1 MALHHRIKKRILI
14 FVIIPILTSVQFF
27 TDDLIIKII
36 AAIVLVVYVGF
47 IIFLRDSLRSEDL
60 SDEDFYDEPG
70 DQEAEPDSA
79 DEPPSYD
86 TDTGED
92 FTIVSKNKKVEVAT
106 GTPLRQGGIDTGKSY
121 FKPPD
126 LKTNFEKIATEK
138 PPDNVS
144 HDEHFSFIL
153 EKILNVVKE
162 AFLAHTALFFW
173 FNKKKKRLTLEK
185 FSSSSPDIVQ
195 QKFDIEDD
203 ILSKI
208 VQKEE
213 PELLTDITATAE
225 LDVIRYYSK
234 PQGIKSFA
242 GVPLYF
248 RERLAGILAIDSK
261 VNDAFGIESLYSLG
275 RFVRVVSL
283 IITLFDEKF
292 NENQSEQRLKALLEI
307 LVSDKKFDSELELYN
322 VIENSVQY
330 LIPWDVF
337 TFVYYDSI
345 EKKFR
350 TSKVNNKTSL
360 KYIGEHLEIDLTGT
374 LVGKCIVNGEPL
386 KIDDTSK
393 SDMPRFAKNEDLTFD
408 GSFFAV
414 PLTYD
419 GQNYGVLCFESLKKN
434 IYNADDM
441 EFIRKSTKIFAH
453 IVYSHSTQSMLKS
466 LLSVDIETKLLNSA
480 AFSELTAMELAKAN
494 DLNIPCSLAIVKI
507 DDFIEEDSLF
517 EGDPFPKVLKS
528 IVKSIRDETD
538 RFTIVGRLGARLFG
552 IYFFNMSTKDVFLW
566 AEKLRIKVARN
577 PIAVVSKQT
586 TFTIS
591 VGIATATKKTDFGE
605 VLNNAELALNKAT
618 EKGGNSVK
626 SI

>member
-1 MALHHRIKKRILI
+1 MPFHQRIKKRIFIFILI
-14 FVIIPILTSVQFF
+14 PVLSSIQFF
-27 TDDLIIKII
+27 TDDIIIKII
-36 AAIVLVVYVGF
+36 ASVLLVVYVGF
-47 IIFLRDSLRSEDL
+47 IIFLRDSMR
-60 SDEDFYDEPG
+60 SDEILEGDSYEEPS
-70 DQEAEPDSA
+70 EPETASVETEKGYETDS
-79 DEPPSYD
+79 
-86 TDTGED
+86 GED
-92 FTIVSKNKKVEVAT
+92 FKIVSANKNIEVA
-106 GTPLRQGGIDTGKSY
+106 QGRTTAMGGMDPGRSY

-126 LKTNFEKIATEK
+126 LKSNFEKIATEK

-153 EKILNVVKE
+153 EKILHVVKE
-162 AFLAHTALFFW
+162 AFLAHTSLFFW
-173 FNKKKKRLTLEK
+173 FNKNKKRLTLEK
-185 FSSSSPDIVQ
+185 FASSSMDIVQ

-213 PELLTDITATAE
+213 PELLTDVTPKAE
-225 LDVIRYYSK
+225 LDVIRYYSR

-242 GVPLYF
+242 GVPLYYK
-248 RERLAGILAIDSK
+248 ERLAGILAIDSK
-261 VNDAFGIESLYSLG
+261 VNDAFGIETLYSLG
-275 RFVRVVSL
+275 RFVRVISL

-307 LVSDKKFDSELELYN
+307 LVSDKKFDTEAELFE
-322 VIENSVQY
+322 VIERAVQN
-330 LIPWDVF
+330 LLPWDVF
-337 TFVYYDSI
+337 TFVYYDST

-350 TSKVNNKTSL
+350 TSKINNKTSL
-360 KYIGEHLEIDLTGT
+360 KYIGEHLDIDLTGT

-386 KIDDTSK
+386 KIDDTSV
-393 SDMPRFAKNEDLTFD
+393 SEMPRFTKKEDLTFD

-434 IYNADDM
+434 IYNTDDI
-441 EFIRKSTKIFAH
+441 EFIRKATKIFAH
-453 IVYSHSTQSMLKS
+453 IVYAQSTQFMLKG
-466 LLSVDIETKLLNSA
+466 LLSVDIETKMLNKNT
-480 AFSELTAMELAKAN
+480 FIELVSVELEKSSV
-494 DLNIPCSLAIVKI
+494 LNIPSSLAIIKI

-528 IVKSIRDETD
+528 IVKSIREETD
-538 RFTIVGRLGARLFG
+538 QLQIAGRLSKKTFG
-552 IYFFNMSTKDVFLW
+552 VYFFNTSTKDVFLW
-566 AEKLRIKVARN
+566 AEKLRIKIARN

-586 TFTIS
+586 TFTVS
-591 VGIATATKKTDFGE
+591 AGIATATRKTDVKE
-605 VLNNAELALNKAT
+605 VLYNAELALNKAT